1 MAEDNNNLQ
10 EQSTIE
16 QNTEPTTQE
25 AQQADTSAPK
35 FEIPTEALD
44 FVGEGKKYK
53 SAEDALRSVP
63 HAQEHIKTLEEEM
76 AQLKEELTRRK
87 TAEELLDEMKSGIQ
101 PTENTT
107 QGAELDQDT
116 IMNLV
121 NQTLEQRDKQ
131 SKAKQNASTVAS
143 KFTEQYGSQAE
154 EVYNKIA
161 QEAGLTVEQLNN
173 LAATS
178 PNVVLKLSGLDAK
191 STPVGKPSSSINTQ
205 ALNNTK
211 PAELSAR
218 VPKGASTKD
227 MLAAWRAA
235 GDKVKSQL

>member
-1 MAEDNNNLQ
+1 MAEDNNIQQQ
-10 EQSTIE
+10 EQVSE
-16 QNTEPTTQE
+16 QPTQE
-25 AQQADTSAPK
+25 APKADNPVPEFK
-35 FEIPTEALD
+35 IPTEAMD

-87 TAEELLDEMKSGIQ
+87 TAEELLDELKSGNQ
-101 PTENTT
+101 QVETTT
-107 QGAELDQDT
+107 QNVGFDQDT

-121 NQTLEQRDKQ
+121 NQTIEQRDRQ
-131 SKAKQNASTVAS
+131 SKAQANASTVAS
-143 KFTEQYGSQAE
+143 KFTEQYGTQAQ

-161 QEAGLTVEQLNN
+161 QDAGLTVEQLNN

-191 STPVGKPSSSINTQ
+191 PTPVGKSSSSINTQ
-205 ALNNTK
+205 ALGSTK
-211 PAELSAR
+211 PTELSAR
-218 VPKGASTKD
+218 VPRGASTKD
-227 MLAAWRAA
+227 MLAAWRNA
-235 GDKVKSQL
+235 GEKVKSQL

>member
-1 MAEDNNNLQ
+1 MAEDNNTQ
-10 EQSTIE
+10 EQQQE
-16 QNTEPTTQE
+16 QVSESTTQ
-25 AQQADTSAPK
+25 ATQQADTSTPK

-101 PTENTT
+101 PTEATP
-107 QGAELDQDT
+107 QGVEFDQDRL
-116 IMNLV
+116 MQLV
-121 NQTLEQRDKQ
+121 NQTIEQKEQ
-131 SKAKQNASTVAS
+131 QTKAKQNAQTVAS
-143 KFTEQYGSQAE
+143 KFTEQYGAQAE
-154 EVYNKIA
+154 AAYNKIA
-161 QEAGLTVEQLNN
+161 QEAGLTVQQLNN

-178 PNVVLKLSGLDAK
+178 PNVVMKLAGFETK

-205 ALNNTK
+205 ALGSTK
-211 PAELSAR
+211 PTELSAR

-227 MLAAWRAA
+227 MLAAWKNA
-235 GDKVKSQL
+235 GEKIKSQL

>member
-1 MAEDNNNLQ
+1 MAEDNNNIQQ
-10 EQSTIE
+10 EQVSNE
-16 QNTEPTTQE
+16 STTQ
-25 AQQADTSAPK
+25 ATQQADTSTPK

-53 SAEDALRSVP
+53 SAEDALKSVP

-101 PTENTT
+101 PREATP
-107 QGAELDQDT
+107 QGVEIDQDRLMQLVTQT
-116 IMNLV
+116 I
-121 NQTLEQRDKQ
+121 EQKEQQ
-131 SKAKQNASTVAS
+131 SKAKQNAQTVAN
-143 KFTEQYGSQAE
+143 KFTEQYGAKAE
-154 EVYNKIA
+154 EVYTKIA
-161 QEAGLTVEQLNN
+161 QDAGLTVEQLNN

-191 STPVGKPSSSINTQ
+191 TTPVGKPSSSINTQ
-205 ALNNTK
+205 ALGSTK
-211 PAELSAR
+211 PTELSAR

-227 MLAAWRAA
+227 MLTAWRAA
-235 GDKVKSQL
+235 GEKVKSQL